1 MKNSEGFA
9 KKKKIKFPVNG
20 DLFQRLQV
28 AFETKY
34 NHSLIT
40 QRQDEAQTKVVNH

>member
-9 KKKKIKFPVNG
+9 KKKKKKFPVKG
-20 DLFQRLQV
+20 ELFQRLQV

-34 NHSLIT
+34 DHSLIT
-40 QRQDEAQTKVVNH
+40 QRQDEAQTKVNH